1 MEQNLNTETELENQ
15 QQQMQQPEGTGNAIN
30 FATIFTAV
38 VLNWKWFVLSIVIC
52 LGLAAVYL
60 RYATPIYQVS
70 AKLLIKDNDQNSPNS
85 ANKNAMLNSATLG
98 LISNSNGFDNEMEI
112 LTSHSLALQV
122 VKDMKIYVDYYFVG
136 KVKDELLYRQ
146 QPINVDMDEAH
157 LNKLNMPVQL
167 KITREDNNYKISGTC
182 YVPVDKLASKGP
194 FKFERTVQS
203 IPSTIYTRVG
213 AIQLTQSPYAVMKD
227 GESIKVFIYSPQ
239 MAANKYVEELSATQT
254 SKTTTIAQL
263 TLNDEDP
270 QRALDYVQ
278 RLSVCYNQQA
288 NVDKNEIA
296 RRTEQFINGRLEKIN
311 AELGNTEGQLE
322 SYKRRNNVV
331 ELKTNATG
339 AYTNATEYQQKL
351 SEANT
356 QVALISE
363 MQIYM
368 NNPKNHF
375 QPLPSNVGLDDQA
388 STALISNYNELLQKR
403 SLLLQSASEN
413 SPSVI
418 PLTSQI
424 SEMERAIRRALVQ
437 ARKNLEIQR
446 NALAVEYGK
455 YQGQVGETPEQER
468 MLTQIG
474 RQQEV
479 KSGLYLMLLQ
489 KREENS
495 ISLAATA
502 DKGKL
507 IDGPSLGKKVSP
519 KSSIILLVAL
529 MLALAIPSLILFLLE
544 FFRYKIEGHEDVAK
558 LTTLPIIADIAV
570 SSETAKTKGEIVVHE
585 NMNNQMEEIFRS
597 MRTNIQFM
605 LEKDEKVI
613 MFTSSTSGE
622 GKTFVASNLA
632 MSFALLGKRVLLVGL
647 DIRKPR
653 LANLFE
659 IDDLVH
665 GITNLLVKESPTW
678 EDVEKQLLPSGVNKN
693 LTLLM
698 AGPTPPNPAELVTRK
713 SLGITFDLLRQH
725 FDYIIVD
732 TAPVGLVTDT
742 LQIAKVCD
750 TTVYVCRA
758 DYTPKES
765 FEMINGLAFSKK
777 MPKMSIVVNGID
789 MSKKKNGYYYGY
801 GKYGKYGRYARNLR
815 SSTYGSYGSYGHY
828 GHYGSYG
835 SYGHYGHYGSYGSY
849 GNYGN
854 YGSYGDY
861 KDSHYSNEKD
871 DSIKQ

>member
-585 NMNNQMEEIFRS
+585 NKNNQMEEIFRS

-758 DYTPKES
+758 DYTPKEN

-815 SSTYGSYGSYGHY
+815 SSAYGS
-828 GHYGSYG
+828 YGSYG

-854 YGSYGDY
+854 YASYGDY